1 MSGDHSAERL
11 RALRQAL
18 PPVGGPLRARER
30 IRQLAS
36 DIRLA
41 RSVEES
47 LQAAPPLAGPFNSQ
61 AVVVRALQR
70 LQAVS
75 PAYVRGVVAQLDALG
90 AVERLSRPG

>member
-1 MSGDHSAERL
+1 MSGNHAAERL

-18 PPVGGPLRARER
+18 PPVGEPLRARER

-47 LQAAPPLAGPFNSQ
+47 LHAAPPQAGPFNSQ